1 MKRLLLGTLAAV
13 ALGAATQASAKEK
26 ITYAYLIEPAMEG
39 VLYGIKSGIVKSDS
53 IEIEM
58 SSLGIPALIQSTP
71 TRRYDVIMNAVM
83 SIPRAQAKGLQ
94 LVVLSTAL
102 RSPPGREGG
111 AIWVKADS
119 PYKTVADLKGRKM
132 GNVALRSTG
141 TTWQRIALW
150 KKYGIDVSY
159 KGGDFNWVQMPAPAL
174 LGALEAGRVDA
185 AGLIHSQAY
194 KADKSGKYR
203 VVAYTSRDIHD
214 LYGVDVVPAV
224 NVSYPGKLKA
234 RPAAFKEFNR
244 IQGVQPDAQ
253 GLRRLRGGQS
263 AQGGRGDQQG
273 AKHFAGIL
281 RGVAVPLLVLP
292 GDGEQG
298 RRQGLRDRLAG
309 RQGARHPQELSKGRN
324 GDLGTRHKGLGP
336 GAAPARWEARTPRAA
351 TCGARRIC
359 SPSGS

>member
-13 ALGAATQASAKEK
+13 ALVAAPGAGAKEK

-39 VLYGIKSGIVKSDS
+39 VLYGIKSGVVKSDL

-83 SIPRAQAKGLQ
+83 SIPRAQARRLQ

-102 RSPPGREGG
+102 RSPAGREGG

-119 PYKTVADLKGRKM
+119 PYKTVADLKGKRM
-132 GNVALRSTG
+132 GNVALQSTG

-150 KKYGIDVSY
+150 KKHGINVSY
-159 KGGDFNWVQMPAPAL
+159 KGGDFKWVQMPAPAL

-203 VVAYTSRDIHD
+203 VVAYTSRDIHE
-214 LYGVDVVPAV
+214 LFGVDVVPAV
-224 NVSYPGKLKA
+224 NVSYPNKLKA

-244 IQGVQPDAQ
+244 MLKASVDYALANRRKVGEAISKEHNISPDFFEAW
-253 GLRRLRGGQS
+253 LTRFS
-263 AQGGRGDQQG
+263 FFPATVSKADAKAFETVWQG
-273 AKHFAGIL
+273 AKELGIL
-281 RGVAVPLLVLP
+281 KSYPKAETVIWEHAI
-292 GDGEQG
+292 
-298 RRQGLRDRLAG
+298 RD
-309 RQGARHPQELSKGRN
+309 
-324 GDLGTRHKGLGP
+324 
-336 GAAPARWEARTPRAA
+336 
-351 TCGARRIC
+351 
-359 SPSGS
+359 